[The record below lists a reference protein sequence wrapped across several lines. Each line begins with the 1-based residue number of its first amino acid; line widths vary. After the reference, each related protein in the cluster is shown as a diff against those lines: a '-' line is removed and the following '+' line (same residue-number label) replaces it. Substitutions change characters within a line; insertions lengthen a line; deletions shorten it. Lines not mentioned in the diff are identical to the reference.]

1 VLANFG
7 IGPLGPSALRREMAR
22 RSLGRNGSH
31 SRQPEIRS
39 PQQGDRR
46 SREGFMRYLLAASC
60 LVGACVAGALGLA
73 PLATAQS
80 EGPAVPVEKAS
91 YHWPVF
97 SNEHVMVLRV
107 IFPPGRGSNFHTHS
121 LDQISVLV
129 EPGAN
134 EHQELGK
141 APTPPRPGTR
151 GNVSFTEYS
160 KKSFTHKSSN
170 TATTPFHNVVIAL
183 LQPQPGNFAPA
194 ARDGYTEVFN
204 NARARAWRLTLEPG
218 QSAPAISQ
226 KAPGIR
232 VVIDGG
238 EITELVPGEPDRA
251 QALRLG
257 DFYWQDAG
265 VTRTVRNTGST
276 KIEIAEFELK

>member
-1 VLANFG
+1 
-7 IGPLGPSALRREMAR
+7 
-22 RSLGRNGSH
+22 
-31 SRQPEIRS
+31 
-39 PQQGDRR
+39 
-46 SREGFMRYLLAASC
+46 MRYLLAASC
-60 LVGACVAGALGLA
+60 LVGALGLA
-73 PLATAQS
+73 QLATAQG
-80 EGPAVPVEKAS
+80 EGPPVPVEKAS

-107 IFPPGRGSNFHTHS
+107 IFPPGRGSNYHTHS

-129 EPGAN
+129 EAAAN
-134 EHQELGK
+134 EGQELGK
-141 APTPPRPGTR
+141 PPTPARPGTR
-151 GNVSFTEYS
+151 GNISFTDYS
-160 KKSFTHKSSN
+160 KKSFTHKSTN

-183 LQPQPGNFAPA
+183 LKPQPGNYAPA
-194 ARDGYTEVFN
+194 AREGYTELFN

-238 EITELVPGEPDRA
+238 EITEIVPGETGRA
-251 QALRLG
+251 QALRMG

-265 VTRTVRNTGST
+265 VTRAIRNTGST